1 MIIRKKLVYPPYTF
15 ISLVKVG
22 GRDFNYTIKEANK
35 IGEYLRRK
43 IDKEIVLGPSVA
55 SLSKINNIYYF
66 EIIIKYKDKEHMIK
80 LLNEVKLLTESNSKI
95 HVEFDINPISL

>member
-1 MIIRKKLVYPPYTF
+1 MAIRKKLIYPPFTF

-22 GRDFNYTIKEANK
+22 GKEFNTTIKEANK

-43 IDKEIVLGPSVA
+43 VDKEIVLGPSVA

-80 LLNEVKLLTESNSKI
+80 LLNEVKLLTENNSKI